1 MHTGIRMIQLL
12 LSMLVNPV
20 ARSKRNYSLAAIAL
34 LLAALGCVAQ
44 ESTAPASS
52 PQPAAQDRPQQTAP
66 RANPTVVVPEGSR
79 IPLVLQ
85 RSIST
90 KTTRT
95 GDMAYLLTTAPVTVG
110 DRMVIPPGTFVQGPI
125 ASIVIPGI
133 DRDGEL
139 EIHFARMVFPNGY
152 TVSMPYDLVV
162 PLDRRWIYPEAP
174 SGGKAAAFAA
184 AFAAPVVGALIG
196 GLASRHSPPPLTLP
210 VPGQPLTLPNLGNP
224 VKGAAIGA
232 AIGMGVTIP
241 VTVALLRHHHD
252 FFVEE
257 GVPAELILPG
267 PLELA
272 EDRIADDATRPSGQV
287 LAAELPQTPPAR
299 RTCYTPDTPGTPDTV
314 IPGSPAIPGTASVG
328 DMSGTPDIPGTP
340 DTIIPGSPAIPGTPY
355 PCR

>member
-1 MHTGIRMIQLL
+1 MHTGSRIIQLQ
-12 LSMLVNPV
+12 LSMRVNPV

-44 ESTAPASS
+44 EPESS
-52 PQPAAQDRPQQTAP
+52 PQPPAQDRPQQTAP
-66 RANPTVVVPEGSR
+66 PANPTVVVPAGSR

-90 KTTRT
+90 KTTRP
-95 GDMAYLLTTAPVTVG
+95 GDMAYLLTTAPVTAG
-110 DRMVIPPGTFVQGPI
+110 DKMVIPPGTFVQGTI
-125 ASIVIPGI
+125 ARITVPGI

-162 PLDRRWIYPEAP
+162 SLDRRWIYPEAP

-257 GVPAELILPG
+257 GVPAELILPA
-267 PLELA
+267 PLELE
-272 EDRIADDATRPSGQV
+272 EDRIAGASRPSGQA

-299 RTCYTPDTPGTPDTV
+299 RTCYT
-314 IPGSPAIPGTASVG
+314 
-328 DMSGTPDIPGTP
+328 
-340 DTIIPGSPAIPGTPY
+340 
-355 PCR
+355 

>member
-1 MHTGIRMIQLL
+1 MHTGIRIIQLL
-12 LSMLVNPV
+12 LSMLVNPL
-20 ARSKRNYSLAAIAL
+20 ARGKRNYSLAAIAL

-44 ESTAPASS
+44 EPASPASS
-52 PQPAAQDRPQQTAP
+52 PQPTAQDRPQQTVPPAAP
-66 RANPTVVVPEGSR
+66 TIVVPAGSR

-85 RSIST
+85 RSISS
-90 KTTRT
+90 KTTRP
-95 GDMAYLLTTAPVTVG
+95 GDMAYLLTTAPVTAG
-110 DRMVIPPGTFVQGPI
+110 DRMVIPPGTFVQGTI
-125 ASIVIPGI
+125 ARITIPGI

-139 EIHFARMVFPNGY
+139 EIHSANMVFPNGY
-152 TVSMPYDLVV
+152 TVSMPYDLGL

-224 VKGAAIGA
+224 AKGAAIGA

-257 GVPAELILPG
+257 GVPAQLILPG
-267 PLELA
+267 PLELE
-272 EDRIADDATRPSGQV
+272 EDRIAGGTRSSGQV
-287 LAAELPQTPPAR
+287 LAAQLPQTPPAR
-299 RTCYTPDTPGTPDTV
+299 RTCYTSNIPGTPDTI
-314 IPGSPAIPGTASVG
+314 IPGAPAIPGTPSVG
-328 DMSGTPDIPGTP
+328 DMPGTPDIPGTP
-340 DTIIPGSPAIPGTPY
+340 DTIIPGSAAIPGSPY
-355 PCR
+355 PCP